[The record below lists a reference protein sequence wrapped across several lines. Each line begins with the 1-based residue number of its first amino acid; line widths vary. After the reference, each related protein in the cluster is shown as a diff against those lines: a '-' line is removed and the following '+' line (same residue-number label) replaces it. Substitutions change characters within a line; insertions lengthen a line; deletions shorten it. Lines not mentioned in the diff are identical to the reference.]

1 MIQPKEQR
9 RFAVDVVRRLRGAGF
24 EAYWAGGC
32 VRDQLL
38 GRTPKD
44 YDVATNATPPQIR
57 QLFGRRR
64 TLAIGAAFGVITVIG
79 PRPAGT
85 VEVATFRRDAAY
97 SDGRHPD
104 SVTFSSAE
112 EDASRRDFTINGLF
126 FDPIEQRVIDFVGGQ
141 ADLAER
147 RIRAIGDPRQR
158 FAEDK
163 LRMLRAVRFAA
174 TFDFALDEEART
186 AIRQMAA
193 EIRVVSPERIAM
205 EMRRMLVDPRR
216 AAAVRMMLET
226 GLAAVVLPEIV
237 PHDEPQRERF
247 EHGLEVMS
255 RLKDPGF
262 PLALAALLL
271 PGIVPTAG
279 TDRAPTGHR
288 PGTDRAPTGHRRAAL
303 VGVGRR
309 WSALVGGGRRWSAAV
324 CERWRLSNK
333 ETDRTVWL
341 ATHHAALEPCRTMR
355 WSALQPILIAEGIGD
370 LLALMEAASP
380 AGAEAAHCRTLLA
393 QPREALDPPPLV
405 TGDDLLALGIRP
417 GPRYKTL
424 LQRIRDAQ
432 LDGEIRTKDEGLA
445 LVVEGRGEIGESE

>member
-1 MIQPKEQR
+1 MIQPDEQR
-9 RFAVDVVRRLRGAGF
+9 RFALDVVRRLRGAGF

-44 YDVATNATPPQIR
+44 YDVATNAAPPQIR

-79 PRPAGT
+79 PKPAGT

-126 FDPIEQRVIDFVGGQ
+126 FDPVQQRVIDFVGGQ

-174 TFDFALDEEART
+174 TFDFTLDEEART

-216 AAAVRMMLET
+216 AAAVRMMLDT

-255 RLKDPGF
+255 RLKGPGF

-271 PGIVPTAG
+271 PWIVPA
-279 TDRAPTGHR
+279 RAVT
-288 PGTDRAPTGHRRAAL
+288 
-303 VGVGRR
+303 
-309 WSALVGGGRRWSAAV
+309 V

-341 ATHHAALEPCRTMR
+341 ATHHAALEHCRTMR

-370 LLALMEAASP
+370 LLALAEAVSP
-380 AGAEAAHCRTLLA
+380 AGAEATAYCRTLLA

-405 TGDDLLALGIRP
+405 TGDDLLTLGIRP
-417 GPRYKTL
+417 GPRYKIL
-424 LQRIRDAQ
+424 LQQIRDGQ
-432 LDGEIRTKDEGLA
+432 LDGEIHTKDEALA
-445 LVVEGRGEIGESE
+445 LAEEGRGTGQSE